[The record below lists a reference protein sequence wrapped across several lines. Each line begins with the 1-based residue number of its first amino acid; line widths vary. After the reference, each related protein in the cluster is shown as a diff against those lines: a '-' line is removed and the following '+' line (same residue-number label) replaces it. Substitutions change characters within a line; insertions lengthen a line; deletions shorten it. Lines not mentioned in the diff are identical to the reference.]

1 MKFVT
6 DVRLGDNASNDV
18 QAFLKS
24 CFKGMWVEDAL
35 IEKAL
40 DYLVPRAAGIFILAT
55 IIASFFQIDPRR
67 QFDILQARN

>member
-1 MKFVT
+1 
-6 DVRLGDNASNDV
+6 
-18 QAFLKS
+18 
-24 CFKGMWVEDAL
+24 VEDAL

-55 IIASFFQIDPRR
+55 IIANFFQIDPRR